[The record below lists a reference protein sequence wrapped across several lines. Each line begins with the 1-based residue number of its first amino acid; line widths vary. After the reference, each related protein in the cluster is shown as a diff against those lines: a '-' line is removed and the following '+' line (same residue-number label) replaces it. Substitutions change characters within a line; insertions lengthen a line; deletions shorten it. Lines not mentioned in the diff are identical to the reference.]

1 MISETDVLYDIV
13 RRVRQRLGLAA
24 AIRLVVRSSAGAAVL
39 LLAWALAT
47 MIVPLPLP
55 LTAVAAAA
63 AGGALAALFGLSW
76 ALRPSTLAAARVAD
90 RRFGLAD
97 RLSTALELLA
107 APSRGEA
114 LARLQIADALKHAHG
129 LAARD
134 AVPIVVP
141 REAWPAIGAGLA
153 IVLWAHFLQGW
164 SLPGLP
170 AARTAAVI
178 HAEGRT
184 LMEIGHQLENAARA
198 HALPEARRVAPRVQD
213 LGRRLEG
220 PRVSRQVALGLL
232 RETEREI
239 QDAQAQV
246 ERRLS
251 GAASGVARGTNPAR
265 LAPTAPADPS
275 RLHQAIRELEAL
287 TGQLRSDSTPQ
298 SRADL
303 AERLRNL
310 SQSLEQMGAPA
321 ATRQNLAAARRE
333 VEEGRTGGASP
344 PLGDALQDLQSLE
357 RMFGD
362 EQALGETKRQLQ
374 QSTDRIAQGGSAN
387 NNTKVTTQQAPE
399 PTVPPTAPGS
409 NPIAGTSEEGTPP
422 PPGPNQGS
430 LPGQGRGPTMGAPT
444 PRLGGSRVEEHL
456 AGRQGEGTST
466 TRDLLAPGRAG
477 VSQLPAQS
485 VPADIAHQNDRALSR
500 DPLPAAY
507 LTIIRRYFETLGGQR

>member
-1 MISETDVLYDIV
+1 MIPETQVLYDFV

-24 AIRLVVRSSAGAAVL
+24 ALRTVARSSAGVAL
-39 LLAWALAT
+39 LILAWALTT
-47 MIVPLPLP
+47 MIVPLPFP
-55 LTAVAAAA
+55 LSAVAAAV
-63 AGGALAALFGLSW
+63 AGGVLAALLGLSW
-76 ALRPSTLAAARVAD
+76 ALRPSPLAAAKVAD
-90 RRFGLAD
+90 GRFGLAD
-97 RLSTALELLA
+97 RLSTALELLS
-107 APSRGEA
+107 APSRGEG
-114 LARLQIADALKHAHG
+114 LARLQIADALEHAQG

-134 AVPIVVP
+134 AAPIAVP
-141 REAWPAIGAGLA
+141 REAWLAIGAGLA

-170 AARTAAVI
+170 AARTAAMI
-178 HAEGRT
+178 HAEGRA
-184 LMEIGHQLENAARA
+184 LMEVGRQLESTARA
-198 HALPEARRVAPRVQD
+198 RSLPEARRVAPRLQD
-213 LGRRLEG
+213 LGRRLQG

-239 QDAQAQV
+239 QDAQAHV
-246 ERRLS
+246 DRRLS
-251 GAASGVARGTNPAR
+251 GAGPGVARGTNPAR
-265 LAPTAPADPS
+265 LAPTAPTDPS
-275 RLHQAIRELEAL
+275 RLHEAIRELEAL
-287 TGQLRSDSTPQ
+287 TGQLHSDSTPQ
-298 SRADL
+298 AREDL

-321 ATRQNLAAARRE
+321 ASRQNLAAARRE

-344 PLGDALQDLQSLE
+344 ALGDALQDLQSLE

-362 EQALGETKRQLQ
+362 EQSLGEAKRQLQ
-374 QSTDRIAQGGSAN
+374 QSADRIAQGGSAKA
-387 NNTKVTTQQAPE
+387 NTKVTAQQAPE
-399 PTVPPTAPGS
+399 PTVPPTSPGP
-409 NPIAGTSEEGTPP
+409 NPIAGTSEDGTPP

-485 VPADIAHQNDRALSR
+485 VPADVAHQNDRALSR